1 MRTKHLLLAAFSAM
15 TALSACNDKDT
26 FAAHNTA
33 RLQVTASIP
42 SATRAAVE
50 GTELPQGSQVGVLVM
65 DEYGPYSNNSLNVPY
80 TKDESGWKSQTPV
93 ILEDKI
99 GSALAVYPYTPGLET
114 TGILKLETA
123 SQTDYMIS
131 APVNGLSFKNPTAD
145 FSMEHMLC
153 AVQFNLVNES
163 YTGGPGRITR
173 LSVSSK
179 GLATNRDI
187 NLFEGGESLSGAGNA
202 ISVNTDLT
210 LTKDVQSQKVLAIPT
225 ETPAELSLTV
235 TMDGNDY
242 EAVVPFNQPF
252 KNGMAYVVN
261 FKANAGLSVFDV
273 SSVTIEPWTQQ
284 PLGDVDLQ
292 IADNKY
298 IIQIEIPNDGVE
310 FYSNVQ
316 SFTGTIDWG
325 DGTEPSKYD
334 SNISNPKHTYTKA
347 GTYTI
352 THKGKCTGLDWYK
365 DYSSN
370 AIHAT
375 AKYLKDIVY
384 IGKDL
389 GINSLNYAFYGCSNL
404 MNLRTGIFNGCT
416 KVTSFGSTFSRCSSL
431 TAIPAGLFDN
441 CTLVTSF
448 SGTFNECS
456 SLTAIPNGLF
466 DSCTKVTNFEYTFYG
481 CSALTDIPQGLFDN
495 CPAVTSFEDT
505 FGECYSLTAIPNGL
519 FDNCPAVT
527 SFREAFYICYSLTA
541 IPNGLFDNCT
551 RVTDFEYTFG
561 GCSALTAIPVGLF
574 DSCTQVTNFQS
585 TFDGCS
591 SLTAIPVGLFDNC
604 TQVMNF
610 GFTFEG
616 CSSLTAIPQGLFDN
630 CTKVAKFIYTFEGCS
645 SLTAIPQGLF
655 DNCTQVMN
663 FQNTFY
669 GCSSLTAIP
678 AGLFDKCTN
687 VTDFVSTFEG
697 CSSLTAIPVG
707 LFDKCTQVMNFGFTF
722 YGCSALT
729 TIPQGLFDHCTNVT
743 RFTATFMGCSAL
755 ISESP
760 YTLINGQK
768 VHLYERKDYP
778 DHFTAPTSTSDCFQN
793 CTGLTDY
800 AQIPADWK

>member
-1 MRTKHLLLAAFSAM
+1 M

-187 NLFEGGESLSGAGNA
+187 NLFEGGESLSGAGNP

-466 DSCTKVTNFEYTFYG
+466 DKNT
-481 CSALTDIPQGLFDN
+481 Q
-495 CPAVTSFEDT
+495 VTSFSGT
-505 FGECYSLTAIPNGL
+505 FNECYSLTAIPNGL
-519 FDNCPAVT
+519 FDSCTKVTNFEYTFYECSALTTIPLIFGNCPKVT
-527 SFREAFYICYSLTA
+527 NFKYTFQGCKALTS
-541 IPNGLFDNCT
+541 IPTGLFDNCT
-551 RVTDFEYTFG
+551 NVTD
-561 GCSALTAIPVGLF
+561 
-574 DSCTQVTNFQS
+574 
-585 TFDGCS
+585 
-591 SLTAIPVGLFDNC
+591 
-604 TQVMNF
+604 F
-610 GFTFEG
+610 GFTFSG
-616 CSSLTAIPQGLFDN
+616 CSS
-630 CTKVAKFIYTFEGCS
+630 
-645 SLTAIPQGLF
+645 
-655 DNCTQVMN
+655 
-663 FQNTFY
+663 
-669 GCSSLTAIP
+669 
-678 AGLFDKCTN
+678 
-687 VTDFVSTFEG
+687 
-697 CSSLTAIPVG
+697 
-707 LFDKCTQVMNFGFTF
+707 
-722 YGCSALT
+722 LT
-729 TIPQGLFDHCTNVT
+729 TIPQGLFDKCTKVTIFYSTFSGCSSLTTIPTGLFDNCPNVT
-743 RFTATFMGCSAL
+743 IFGYMFYECTALTG
-755 ISESP
+755 ESP

>member
-50 GTELPQGSQVGVLVM
+50 GTELPQGSQVGVFVK
-65 DEYGPYSNNSLNVPY
+65 DEYGPYSNNSMNVPY
-80 TKDESGWKSQTPV
+80 TKDESGWKSQSPV

-202 ISVNTDLT
+202 ISVKTDLT

-225 ETPAELSLTV
+225 GTPAELSLTV

-298 IIQIEIPNDGVE
+298 IIQIEIPSDGVE

-389 GINSLNYAFYGCSNL
+389 GINSLNYAFCKCINL
-404 MNLRTGIFNGCT
+404 KELKAGIFDGCT
-416 KVTSFGSTFSRCSSL
+416 NVTSFDCTFW
-431 TAIPAGLFDN
+431 
-441 CTLVTSF
+441 
-448 SGTFNECS
+448 
-456 SLTAIPNGLF
+456 
-466 DSCTKVTNFEYTFYG
+466 
-481 CSALTDIPQGLFDN
+481 
-495 CPAVTSFEDT
+495 
-505 FGECYSLTAIPNGL
+505 
-519 FDNCPAVT
+519 
-527 SFREAFYICYSLTA
+527 
-541 IPNGLFDNCT
+541 
-551 RVTDFEYTFG
+551 
-561 GCSALTAIPVGLF
+561 GCSALTAIPQGLF
-574 DSCTQVTNFQS
+574 NNCTNVTDFSS
-585 TFDGCS
+585 TFYGCS
-591 SLTAIPVGLFDNC
+591 SLT
-604 TQVMNF
+604 T
-610 GFTFEG
+610 
-616 CSSLTAIPQGLFDN
+616 IPQGLFDK
-630 CTKVAKFIYTFEGCS
+630 CTNVTDFISTFRKCS

-655 DNCTQVMN
+655 DNCTQVTN
-663 FQNTFY
+663 FESTFWWCSALTAIPQGLFNNCPNVTNFSETFE
-669 GCSSLTAIP
+669 GCSKLTAIPVGLFDNCTQVTNFFSTFRDCTALTAIP
-678 AGLFDKCTN
+678 AGLFDKCTK
-687 VTDFVSTFEG
+687 VPSFSCTFLA
-697 CSSLTAIPVG
+697 CSGITAIPAR
-707 LFDKCTQVMNFGFTF
+707 LFDKCTQVTDFSCTF
-722 YGCSALT
+722 YECSALT
-729 TIPQGLFDHCTNVT
+729 TIPQGLFDKCAQVTN
-743 RFTATFMGCSAL
+743 FCETFEGCSKLTAIPVGLFDNCTQVTNFSWTFYGCWAL
-755 ISESP
+755 RGESP

-768 VHLYERKDYP
+768 VHLYERSNYP
-778 DHFTAPTSTSDCFQN
+778 EHFSTPTSYDRCFNN
-793 CTGLTDY
+793 CTDLTDY

>member
-33 RLQVTASIP
+33 RLQVKASIP

-50 GTELPQGSQVGVLVM
+50 GTELPQGSQVGVFVM

-187 NLFEGGESLSGAGNA
+187 NLFEGGESLSGAGNP

-325 DGTEPSKYD
+325 DGTEPGMYN
-334 SNISNPKHTYTKA
+334 SNISNPKHTDTKA

-352 THKGKCTGLDWYK
+352 TQKGKCTGLDWYK

-404 MNLRTGIFNGCT
+404 MNLRTGIFDNCT
-416 KVTSFGSTFSRCSSL
+416 QVTSFGSTFSRCSSL

-466 DSCTKVTNFEYTFYG
+466 DKNT
-481 CSALTDIPQGLFDN
+481 Q
-495 CPAVTSFEDT
+495 VTSFSGT
-505 FGECYSLTAIPNGL
+505 FNECYSLTAIPNGL
-519 FDNCPAVT
+519 FDSCTKVTNFEYTFYECSALTTIPLIFGNCPKVT
-527 SFREAFYICYSLTA
+527 NFKYTFQGCKALTS
-541 IPNGLFDNCT
+541 IPTGLFDNCT
-551 RVTDFEYTFG
+551 NVTD
-561 GCSALTAIPVGLF
+561 
-574 DSCTQVTNFQS
+574 
-585 TFDGCS
+585 
-591 SLTAIPVGLFDNC
+591 
-604 TQVMNF
+604 F
-610 GFTFEG
+610 GFTFSG
-616 CSSLTAIPQGLFDN
+616 CSS
-630 CTKVAKFIYTFEGCS
+630 
-645 SLTAIPQGLF
+645 
-655 DNCTQVMN
+655 
-663 FQNTFY
+663 
-669 GCSSLTAIP
+669 
-678 AGLFDKCTN
+678 
-687 VTDFVSTFEG
+687 
-697 CSSLTAIPVG
+697 
-707 LFDKCTQVMNFGFTF
+707 
-722 YGCSALT
+722 LT
-729 TIPQGLFDHCTNVT
+729 TIPQGLFDKCTKVTIFYSTFSGCSSLTTIPTGLFDNCPNVT
-743 RFTATFMGCSAL
+743 IFGYMFYECTALTG
-755 ISESP
+755 ESP